1 MKAIRQLTTDF
12 KSCRLESS
20 DQGNSMDNRISTLQY
35 FSDLQRTAQSS
46 EDVKAICDEF
56 SQAVDLEYYLFG
68 ICRLTSLSSPEI
80 STITNYPDD
89 WMKTYF
95 EEGFQR
101 HDPVVRYC
109 FDNIAPISWSQ
120 LLTMDQYI
128 TPEAEKIFE
137 KASEIG
143 LKHGLSIPVRSH
155 TGDVAIFS
163 LATKADANVNER
175 FEKITAITQM
185 FATELF
191 NTISRININQKVE
204 ETQKENLTPREVE
217 CLFWA
222 CEGKTTWEI
231 SKIIEVS
238 ERTVIFHLT
247 SATKKLGAVNR
258 QHAVAKAMATGLIKP
273 ML

>member
-1 MKAIRQLTTDF
+1 MAVDWNLATEKEKI
-12 KSCRLESS
+12 
-20 DQGNSMDNRISTLQY
+20 MDNRISTLQH
-35 FSDLQRTAQSS
+35 FSDLQQQATTSS
-46 EDVKAICDEF
+46 DVKAICDEF
-56 SQAVDLEYYLFG
+56 SQQAGFEYYLFG

-89 WMKTYF
+89 WMATYF

-109 FDNIAPISWSQ
+109 FENVAPIRWEQ

-128 TPEAEKIFE
+128 TPEAEKVLA
-137 KASEIG
+137 KAGEMG
-143 LKHGLSIPVRSH
+143 LKHGVSIPVRSH
-155 TGDVAIFS
+155 TGDVAVFS
-163 LATKADANVNER
+163 LSTKVDEDINGR
-175 FEKITAITQM
+175 FEKVLATAQM

-191 NTISRININQKVE
+191 NTVSRININQKVE
-204 ETQKENLTPREVE
+204 ETQKEKLTPRELE

-231 SKIIEVS
+231 SKIIEIS

-258 QHAVAKAMATGLIKP
+258 QHAVAKAMSTGLIKP